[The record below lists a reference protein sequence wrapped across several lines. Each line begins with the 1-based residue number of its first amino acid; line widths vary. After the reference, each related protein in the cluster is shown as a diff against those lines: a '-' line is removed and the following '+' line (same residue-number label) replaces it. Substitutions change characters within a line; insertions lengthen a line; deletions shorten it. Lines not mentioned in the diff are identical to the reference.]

1 MQFLRKAG
9 IGMIRFIRGTLA
21 YIGENEVVVENHGI
35 GYRISVPLSVIET
48 LSGED
53 SEVLLHTYLNV
64 REDAMQL
71 FGFLTAEDLKVF
83 QLLITVNG
91 IGPKAALGIL
101 GTMSSYDIRFAVIA
115 GDAKAIARAP
125 GIGPKTASKVI
136 LELKDKF
143 EAEEFLF
150 GNDVDR
156 ENQAS
161 AGKGAMKGIA
171 QDAVEALVALGYPK
185 TDAAKAVRSVEFTED
200 MTVEALLK
208 QSLKNI

>member
-1 MQFLRKAG
+1 
-9 IGMIRFIRGTLA
+9 MIRFIRGTLA

-143 EAEEFLF
+143 EAEELLF

-161 AGKGAMKGIA
+161 AGKGVMKGIA

-185 TDAAKAVRSVEFTED
+185 KDGAKAVRSVEFTED